1 MDHRELVLRCLTDDD
16 ITIRTRALE
25 LLAGIVSRKSLV
37 DLVHHLLE
45 HVKHSEGDQHTLSTQ
60 PLNTPD
66 QHTLST
72 HLINTPDQHTLS
84 I

>member
-1 MDHRELVLRCLTDDD
+1 MNLMKSNPRSVVDHRELVLKCLTDDD

-45 HVKHSEGDQHTLSTQ
+45 VRIILELS
-60 PLNTPD
+60 
-66 QHTLST
+66 
-72 HLINTPDQHTLS
+72 
-84 I
+84 